1 MFCQQVAA
9 LMKKCKKSVHSM
21 YNLSCC
27 IKLANFNNYP
37 SLLKLLMLKICQS
50 EPVKVSVDG
59 QMITFSDQ

>member
-1 MFCQQVAA
+1 
-9 LMKKCKKSVHSM
+9 M

-37 SLLKLLMLKICQS
+37 SLLKLLMLKLCQS
-50 EPVKVSVDG
+50 EPVKVSIDG